1 MDPYAKPNESKVG
14 AARPKIEHTGNVV
27 DTWTREDR
35 KKQKEE
41 VKAERR
47 AIKKAARQN
56 LKRQLLE
63 ELDENRDR

>member
-1 MDPYAKPNESKVG
+1 MDPYARPNERKIG
-14 AARPKIEHTGNVV
+14 AARPKIEHTGNVA
-27 DTWTREDR
+27 DARTAQDR

-56 LKRQLLE
+56 LKRQLEQELE
-63 ELDENRDR
+63 QAD

>member
-1 MDPYAKPNESKVG
+1 MDPFAKPNERKIG
-14 AARPKIEHTGNVV
+14 AARPKIIHTGNIP
-27 DTWTREDR
+27 DTRTPQDR

-56 LKRQLLE
+56 LKRQLME